1 MPEMDFA
8 AGFNIFQD
16 VGPNYLGGQLSSDAR
31 VAIQMVHRLGA
42 FIVLGLGLWL
52 VVKLPNK
59 LASAIVGGL
68 LALQFLL
75 GVANVAFALPLTIA
89 VLHNTVAAILL
100 LSVLT
105 LLASP
110 ANQRYTDEE
119 KSK

>member
-8 AGFNIFQD
+8 AGSMFFRRR
-16 VGPNYLGGQLSSDAR
+16 PNYFSGQFPRLRALPFQNDSSLRRLLFR
-31 VAIQMVHRLGA
+31 V
-42 FIVLGLGLWL
+42 GLL
-52 VVKLPNK
+52 VVVSTEQT
-59 LASAIVGGL
+59 ASAIVGGL